1 MEIPPR
7 VRRRVIAEPDL
18 YRLIGNTSACAE
30 KSAIRSHSGRGNRKY
45 LRVCGEESQGPQQS
59 VDHREIPPRVRRRGN
74 RGEPH
79 EPVHGN
85 TSACAEKSSFSIFS
99 AHSRR
104 KYLRVCGEERCRCP
118 YCPLTMEIPP
128 RVRRR
133 EFPTCGFTKKF
144 LQVRE
149 FRQIRSQAATDHRSP
164 ESLGD
169 YSPSYLRRTPA
180 LGWDHY

>member
-1 MEIPPR
+1 MRRRAYLKWRKYLRVCGEECVTGFGCKLSQEIPPR
-7 VRRRVIAEPDL
+7 VRRRVQELEFHVPGA
-18 YRLIGNTSACAE
+18 GNTSACAE
-30 KSAIRSHSGRGNRKY
+30 KSQRAHPSARCPWKY
-45 LRVCGEESQGPQQS
+45 LRVCGEET
-59 VDHREIPPRVRRRGN
+59 VFRVS
-74 RGEPH
+74 
-79 EPVHGN
+79 
-85 TSACAEKSSFSIFS
+85 T
-99 AHSRR
+99 
-104 KYLRVCGEERCRCP
+104 LRDS
-118 YCPLTMEIPP
+118 EIPP

>member
-1 MEIPPR
+1 MGGN
-7 VRRRVIAEPDL
+7 VGSF
-18 YRLIGNTSACAE
+18 GNTSACAE
-30 KSAIRSHSGRGNRKY
+30 KRFDHAVSVSNNRKY
-45 LRVCGEESQGPQQS
+45 LRVCGEEPLNL
-59 VDHREIPPRVRRRGN
+59 HRYPTTLEIPPRVRRRVLLTFVKGMAD
-74 RGEPH
+74 
-79 EPVHGN
+79 GN
-85 TSACAEKSSFSIFS
+85 TSACAEKSSCCCCCLSS
-99 AHSRR
+99 SR
-104 KYLRVCGEERCRCP
+104 KYLRVCGEELGVASPVRSN
-118 YCPLTMEIPP
+118 LEIPP

>member
-1 MEIPPR
+1 MRRREIAGEPIPDFFGNTSACAEKRLLSAGLWDIRWKYLRVCGEECWAVRVITGWLEIPPR
-7 VRRRVIAEPDL
+7 VRRRDL
-18 YRLIGNTSACAE
+18 STMSMMSCPGNTSACAE
-30 KSAIRSHSGRGNRKY
+30 KSLPTSVGVKDGWKY
-45 LRVCGEESQGPQQS
+45 LRVCGEEL
-59 VDHREIPPRVRRRGN
+59 
-74 RGEPH
+74 
-79 EPVHGN
+79 
-85 TSACAEKSSFSIFS
+85 SACKMKLPS
-99 AHSRR
+99 
-104 KYLRVCGEERCRCP
+104 L
-118 YCPLTMEIPP
+118 EIPP